1 MESVIHQRQLWQEAT
16 VEALDAVQQA
26 GVTVIRPDKGP
37 FQAAVLPL
45 YDTLEDSDLGQWAE
59 RIRALRDTAADQSIM
74 TRVID
79 RSLGAILITLMIIMV
94 ITVSWQVI
102 TRYLL
107 NSPSSYTEELATYLL
122 IWISLLGA
130 AYALRVR
137 AHLGIDVLV
146 RRMRQDRQRSM
157 RLLAHVVVIVFSLVA
172 LVFGGSW
179 LVYVTLDLNQLSA
192 AFQLPIGYVYLVL
205 PLSGLL
211 MTYYSVIAMLEQRR
225 VAHEP
230 PTP

>member
-1 MESVIHQRQLWQEAT
+1 
-16 VEALDAVQQA
+16 
-26 GVTVIRPDKGP
+26 
-37 FQAAVLPL
+37 
-45 YDTLEDSDLGQWAE
+45 
-59 RIRALRDTAADQSIM
+59 M
-74 TRVID
+74 TR
-79 RSLGAILITLMIIMV
+79 ILDKALAGTLVTLMSIMV

-102 TRYLL
+102 TRFLL

-146 RRMRQDRQRSM
+146 RRLKASQQQSVHAF
-157 RLLAHVVVIVFSLVA
+157 AHLVIILFSVVA

-179 LVYVTLDLNQLSA
+179 LVFVTLDLKQLSA
-192 AFQLPIGYVYLVL
+192 AFQVPIGYVYLVL

-211 MTYYSVIAMLEQRR
+211 MTYYSAIALRENPDQQEDSPLT
-225 VAHEP
+225 ADHIP
-230 PTP
+230 NSS

>member
-1 MESVIHQRQLWQEAT
+1 
-16 VEALDAVQQA
+16 
-26 GVTVIRPDKGP
+26 
-37 FQAAVLPL
+37 
-45 YDTLEDSDLGQWAE
+45 
-59 RIRALRDTAADQSIM
+59 M

-79 RSLGAILITLMIIMV
+79 KSLGLLLVALMSIMV
-94 ITVSWQVI
+94 VTVSWQVV

-146 RRMRQDRQRSM
+146 RRLQGEQRRSM
-157 RLLAHVVVIVFSLVA
+157 RIFAYVIIIIFSMVA

-179 LVYVTLDLNQLSA
+179 LVFVTLDLNQLSA
-192 AFQLPIGYVYLVL
+192 AFQVPIGYVYLVL

-211 MTYYSVIAMLEQRR
+211 MTYYSAIAICDLRRNKVLEGENF
-225 VAHEP
+225 AELNN
-230 PTP
+230 

>member
-1 MESVIHQRQLWQEAT
+1 
-16 VEALDAVQQA
+16 
-26 GVTVIRPDKGP
+26 
-37 FQAAVLPL
+37 
-45 YDTLEDSDLGQWAE
+45 
-59 RIRALRDTAADQSIM
+59 M

-79 RSLGAILITLMIIMV
+79 KSLAAVLVTLMVIMV

-130 AYALRVR
+130 AYALRAR
-137 AHLGIDVLV
+137 AHLGIDFLV
-146 RRMRQDRQRSM
+146 RRMSQDRQQMM
-157 RLLAHVVVIVFSLVA
+157 RMVVHSVVIAFSLVA

-192 AFQLPIGYVYLVL
+192 AFQVPIGYVYLVL
-205 PLSGLL
+205 PISGVL
-211 MTYYSVIAMLEQRR
+211 MVYYSVIAMLELRNAIHKEREQQLSL
-225 VAHEP
+225 P
-230 PTP
+230 GQL

>member
-1 MESVIHQRQLWQEAT
+1 
-16 VEALDAVQQA
+16 
-26 GVTVIRPDKGP
+26 
-37 FQAAVLPL
+37 
-45 YDTLEDSDLGQWAE
+45 
-59 RIRALRDTAADQSIM
+59 M
-74 TRVID
+74 TRAID
-79 RSLGAILITLMIIMV
+79 RTLAAILVTLMIVMV

-137 AHLGIDVLV
+137 AHLGIDILV
-146 RRMRQDRQRSM
+146 RRMHQDRQRSM
-157 RLLAHVVVIVFSLVA
+157 RLVAYLVVITFSLVA
-172 LVFGGSW
+172 LVFGGTW

-192 AFQLPIGYVYLVL
+192 AFRVPIGYVYLVL

-211 MTYYSVIAMLEQRR
+211 MTYYSVIAILELRSAAR
-225 VAHEP
+225 EEVAS
-230 PTP
+230 